1 MTTPFT
7 ESLEFELDTFAGDT
21 ALYAAAYRRFNR
33 ALAHNDAAAAV
44 AAVRMVADIA
54 LSTIRCL
61 PDHGKKSSLRD
72 YPKLSCLKLTPESIP
87 LMHHVFVMAARF
99 QEFLTPPPESQ
110 KTLDLAI
117 LGWAEYLH
125 ASLER
130 LETLAI
136 YQSWER
142 EV

>member
-1 MTTPFT
+1 MTSPYT
-7 ESLEFELDTFAGDT
+7 ENLEFKLDTIAGDT

-54 LSTIRCL
+54 LSTVRCL
-61 PDHGKKSSLRD
+61 DRGHKSSLRD
-72 YPKLSCLKLTPESIP
+72 YPRLADLKLTPESIP

-136 YQSWER
+136 YQSWEK
-142 EV
+142 EA

>member
-1 MTTPFT
+1 MTSPYT
-7 ESLEFELDTFAGDT
+7 ENLEFELDTYAGDMV
-21 ALYAAAYRRFNR
+21 LYAAAYRRFTR
-33 ALAHNDAAAAV
+33 ALEREDTTGAV
-44 AAVRMVADIA
+44 AAIRMVADIA
-54 LSTIRCL
+54 LSTVCCL
-61 PDHGKKSSLRD
+61 PRGHKSSLRT
-72 YPKLSCLKLTPESIP
+72 YPRLSDLKLTPESIP

-99 QEFLTPPPESQ
+99 QEFLTPPPQSQ

-136 YQSWER
+136 LQASER
-142 EV
+142 ED

>member
-1 MTTPFT
+1 MTSPYT
-7 ESLEFELDTFAGDT
+7 ENLEFELDTYAGDMV
-21 ALYAAAYRRFNR
+21 LYAAAYRRFTQ
-33 ALAHNDAAAAV
+33 ALEREDATGAV
-44 AAVRMVADIA
+44 AAIRMVADIA

-72 YPKLSCLKLTPESIP
+72 YPKLSSLKLTPESIP

-136 YQSWER
+136 YQSWEK
-142 EV
+142 EA